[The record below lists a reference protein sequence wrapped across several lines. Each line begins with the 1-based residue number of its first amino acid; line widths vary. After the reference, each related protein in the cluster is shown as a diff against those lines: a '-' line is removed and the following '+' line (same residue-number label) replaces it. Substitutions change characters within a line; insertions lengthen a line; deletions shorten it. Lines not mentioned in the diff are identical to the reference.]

1 LPGRARAR
9 AWHQVTADEKEEEEM
24 KKAFAYGGI
33 AASVILIAFGIGA
46 IAIGIDG
53 RNDVRDAIAEQ
64 SITATP
70 DAGEL
75 TNGELEPGQAIKTG
89 AQAKAFAD
97 VMEHHA
103 LESTEGK
110 RYAEMGRFLTPSGQE
125 TSDEAAAAKDPKTG
139 RPVENGLRNL
149 WVTETALTTALNTS
163 FFAERVAMFSIVMGV
178 AMLLTGTGFLVLTLG
193 GALGTVPVPS
203 RKRGVETA
211 SAAT

>member
-1 LPGRARAR
+1 MK
-9 AWHQVTADEKEEEEM
+9 QV
-24 KKAFAYGGI
+24 FAYGGI
-33 AASVILIAFGIGA
+33 VASVILIAFGVGA

-53 RNDVRDAIAEQ
+53 RNEVRDAIAEQ
-64 SITATP
+64 NITATP

-75 TNGELEPGQAIKTG
+75 TNGKLEPGQAIKTG
-89 AQAKAFAD
+89 AEAKAFAD

-110 RYAEMGRFLTPSGQE
+110 RYAEMGRFLTADGKE
-125 TSDEAAAAKDPKTG
+125 TSDEAAAAKDANG

-163 FFAERVAMFSIVMGV
+163 FFAERVAVFSIVMGS
-178 AMLLTGTGFLVLTLG
+178 ALLLTGIGFLVLTLG
-193 GALGTVPVPS
+193 GALGVVTIPS
-203 RKRGVETA
+203 RKRRNNVKTA

>member
-1 LPGRARAR
+1 
-9 AWHQVTADEKEEEEM
+9 M
-24 KKAFAYGGI
+24 KQLFAYGGI

-64 SITATP
+64 QITATP
-70 DAGEL
+70 DAAEL
-75 TNGELEPGQAIKTG
+75 TNGELQPGQAIKTG

-97 VMEHHA
+97 IMEYHA

-110 RYAEMGRFLTPSGQE
+110 RYAEMGRFLTADGKE
-125 TSDEAAAAKDPKTG
+125 TSDEALAAKDPKTG

-163 FFAERVAMFSIVMGV
+163 FFAERVAMFSIVMG
-178 AMLLTGTGFLVLTLG
+178 AALLLTGIGFLVLTLG
-193 GALGTVPVPS
+193 GALGVVSMPS
-203 RKRGVETA
+203 RKSHVKTA

>member
-1 LPGRARAR
+1 MK
-9 AWHQVTADEKEEEEM
+9 QV
-24 KKAFAYGGI
+24 FAYGGI
-33 AASVILIAFGIGA
+33 VASVILIAFGVGA

-64 SITATP
+64 NITATP

-75 TNGELEPGQAIKTG
+75 TNGKLEPGQAIKTG
-89 AQAKAFAD
+89 AEAKAFAD
-97 VMEHHA
+97 VIEHHA
-103 LESTEGK
+103 LESTEGQ
-110 RYAEMGRFLTPSGQE
+110 RYSEMGRFLTPSGEQ

-163 FFAERVAMFSIVMGV
+163 FFAERVALFSIVMGS
-178 AMLLTGTGFLVLTLG
+178 ALLLTGIGFLVLTLG
-193 GALGTVPVPS
+193 GALGMVTVPR
-203 RKRGVETA
+203 RKHTLDTA

>member
-1 LPGRARAR
+1 
-9 AWHQVTADEKEEEEM
+9 M
-24 KKAFAYGGI
+24 KKWFAYGGI
-33 AASVILIAFGIGA
+33 AASVMLIAFGIGA
-46 IAIGIDG
+46 IVIGVDG

-64 SITATP
+64 NITATP

-75 TNGELEPGQAIKTG
+75 SNGALAPGQAIKTG

-103 LESTEGK
+103 LESTSGK
-110 RYAEMGRFLTPSGQE
+110 RYAEMGRFLTPAGKE
-125 TSDEAAAAKDPKTG
+125 TSDENAAAKDPKTG
-139 RPVENGLRNL
+139 QPVENGLRNL

-178 AMLLTGTGFLVLTLG
+178 AMLLTGIGFLVLTIG
-193 GALGTVPVPS
+193 GALGTAVVPA
-203 RKRGVETA
+203 RNKQRLDTA